1 MVWKQYASPVWDD
14 IRQTYTLNT
23 QGAKDQNDEK
33 HICPLQ
39 LDVIARGITLWSNKN
54 DVVLSPFGGIAS
66 EGYQAIKMGRKFI
79 GIELKDSYYNQ
90 AVLNL
95 KKASELTTDISLF

>member
-1 MVWKQYASPVWDD
+1 MQCIMA
-14 IRQTYTLNT
+14 I
-23 QGAKDQNDEK
+23 
-33 HICPLQ
+33 
-39 LDVIARGITLWSNKN
+39 RGITLWSNKG
-54 DVVLSPFGGIAS
+54 DIVLSPFGGIAS

-95 KKASELTTDISLF
+95 KKASELTEDIRLF

>member
-1 MVWKQYASPVWDD
+1 
-14 IRQTYTLNT
+14 
-23 QGAKDQNDEK
+23 
-33 HICPLQ
+33 
-39 LDVIARGITLWSNKN
+39 
-54 DVVLSPFGGIAS
+54 
-66 EGYQAIKMGRKFI
+66 MGRKFI